1 MHGHHEDDGGAARPA
16 EHARKNH
23 DLRSARR
30 SSTDGDGNPAL
41 LNPLGDPDKAGSPAA
56 ILTDTELQESKF
68 SAGSVVCEGRLD
80 NSADGRGKSIWR
92 ADNQNTASVFL
103 LVYDPAGRPPLASPA
118 TQQIGWFRPSGSVET
133 AATRVSNNVDRLAEA
148 IVLNYLALH
157 DEAGRLAEV
166 LPDHGLGASAA
177 EIDRLVAFQAIRT

>member
-1 MHGHHEDDGGAARPA
+1 LHGHHEDDGGAARPA

-68 SAGSVVCEGRLD
+68 SGWSVKR
-80 NSADGRGKSIWR
+80 
-92 ADNQNTASVFL
+92 
-103 LVYDPAGRPPLASPA
+103 
-118 TQQIGWFRPSGSVET
+118 
-133 AATRVSNNVDRLAEA
+133 
-148 IVLNYLALH
+148 
-157 DEAGRLAEV
+157 EAGGSHKV
-166 LPDHGLGASAA
+166 LQRPDWP
-177 EIDRLVAFQAIRT
+177 DFV